1 MVHSSMVHLIIT
13 LKFSFGPGRPCHRRT
28 GPVFF
33 GSVPRY
39 PAVKQSGQQQAKK
52 PAVCMSCRYGCHQG
66 CACQQGCVAPGSVLT
81 GVCTLGSAFSPST
94 RSSTGPWARASSARA
109 TRRQLPPP
117 KLLPHGHCAGL
128 RQRRSKTHSGS
139 LPVGA
144 AVASFP
150 ALCRPASRRVIV
162 QAPPGAPC
170 GRLAQLQSLP
180 CPAVQHCRACLW
192 PQCEN
197 RGPLRICCGPSFS
210 VHFLSGRRV
219 GVTCAG
225 C

>member
-1 MVHSSMVHLIIT
+1 MPQTNRAGVLRVRATVPCSQAIRPAASRKAGRVHVMSLWLTSGLRLSARLCRT
-13 LKFSFGPGRPCHRRT
+13 WFGADGCLH
-28 GPVFF
+28 
-33 GSVPRY
+33 PRL
-39 PAVKQSGQQQAKK
+39 GILTE
-52 PAVCMSCRYGCHQG
+52 H
-66 CACQQGCVAPGSVLT
+66 AC
-81 GVCTLGSAFSPST
+81 
-94 RSSTGPWARASSARA
+94 SSTGPWARASSARA